1 MTAIITGEWI
11 DLPCIVNR
19 FIPSFCPVVAI
30 LVSAPITFARFCI
43 ADSFRRRFK
52 SILGVEQ
59 GWKTYHLGF
68 ESKPP
73 NISVKCPRNCP

>member
-19 FIPSFCPVVAI
+19 FIPSFYSVAI

-43 ADSFRRRFK
+43 ADSFRV
-52 SILGVEQ
+52 GA
-59 GWKTYHLGF
+59 
-68 ESKPP
+68 
-73 NISVKCPRNCP
+73 VKIHFGC